1 MSLSLLLIALLAGLV
16 MIGVIA
22 FVFMRANNVNLTN
35 AGDEKPEWMRETPP
49 RETIEATLSENEGI
63 QVFNHDPG
71 EKLAAPF
78 AEQIEDIV
86 RVRLKANPEL
96 SHYEIDLGTAED
108 SGLEIWVNGEKFS
121 SIEDLPDQKLR
132 QVFQESVEAW
142 KSQN

>member
-35 AGDEKPEWMRETPP
+35 SGDEKPEWMRETPP

-86 RVRLKANPEL
+86 HVRLKANPEL
-96 SHYEIDLGTAED
+96 SHYKIDLGTAED